1 MEENSMEA
9 IRMTM
14 PEALEI
20 LQEHYGIK
28 EAPKEVP
35 HGKMVKLDN
44 GATITVYTK
53 GTFQVQGAD
62 SEKIKMLLDSRSDCK
77 NTKASANRNVF
88 VVYGHDTAS
97 RNELEII
104 LHRWGLTPLILEKLP
119 SKGQTIIEKLEEN
132 IEKASFAI
140 VLLTPDDE
148 GRIAGVET
156 GLMGRA
162 RQNVI
167 LEMGMLLAKLGR
179 KKVAILHKKTTE
191 LELPS
196 DVNGLMYI
204 SFDKAVE
211 ESKSQLAK
219 DIQEAMGLIIT
230 ANMM

>member
-1 MEENSMEA
+1 
-9 IRMTM
+9 MTM

-20 LQEHYGIK
+20 LQEHYGIMGK
-28 EAPKEVP
+28 PQDVP
-35 HGKMVKLDN
+35 HGQKIKLDN
-44 GATITVYTK
+44 GATVTVYNK

-62 SEKIKMLLDSRSDCK
+62 KEKIEELLSSRGEYRHS
-77 NTKASANRNVF
+77 KASDNRNVF
-88 VVYGHDTAS
+88 VVYGHDTNS
-97 RNELEII
+97 RNELEVI
-104 LHRWGLTPLILEKLP
+104 LRRWNLNPLILEKLP

-132 IEKASFAI
+132 IEKASFAM

-148 GRIAGVET
+148 GKVAGVES

-179 KKVAILHKKTTE
+179 KRVAILHKKTTE

-204 SFDKAVE
+204 SFDKSVGE
-211 ESKSQLAK
+211 GTQQLAK
-219 DIQEAMGLIIT
+219 DVQEAMGIVIT
-230 ANMM
+230 ADMM